1 MNELFDP
8 ERDYALDPA
17 APERCREDL
26 LRFVRGVANVVVVS
40 DYIYSDAQ
48 HYDEITETY
57 RRGLADMDRSLAAV
71 SDTVIE
77 VSAGQ
82 VIVHKGVLPQ

>member
-1 MNELFDP
+1 M
-8 ERDYALDPA
+8 
-17 APERCREDL
+17 
-26 LRFVRGVANVVVVS
+26 VVS

-48 HYDEITETY
+48 RYDEITETY
-57 RRGLADMDRSLAAV
+57 RKGLADMDRAMAAV

-82 VIVHKGVLPQ
+82 VIVHKGVMPQ